1 MLVKAASD
9 KTHDGISKGKPARN
23 KSSSFFKKFE
33 ANGSSSVRDGRLR
46 TEKSRSA
53 DHLPAFTPWKVIA
66 VSFLIGVCGIIYIG
80 HVFQT
85 QQILEEVNQLELE
98 YNRALRHYN
107 GQRLIYDRQ
116 TGPREIYRH
125 ARENGFV
132 NAGPADQILI
142 MESE

>member
-1 MLVKAASD
+1 MLVKVATD
-9 KTHDGISKGKPARN
+9 KKLDGISKGKPARN
-23 KSSSFFKKFE
+23 KSSSFF
-33 ANGSSSVRDGRLR
+33 NGSTSESTRPPRSKNR
-46 TEKSRSA
+46 RKEKSRAISSI
-53 DHLPAFTPWKVIA
+53 PAFTPWKVILA
-66 VSFLIGVCGIIYIG
+66 SILIGTCGILYIA

-98 YNRALRHYN
+98 YNRASRHYHEK
-107 GQRLIYDRQ
+107 RLIYDRQ

-142 MESE
+142 LEQE